1 MATTRLQLAI
11 LRSNRPIISSIQ
23 QRCSSSTYAT
33 AAHQALFCNNK
44 NHLIYIDIERPLQKV
59 RKISNNNNNNNVDIM
74 ASSSSSPLV
83 HGLFHK
89 DTSTM
94 TYIISDPSSK
104 DAIILDSVLDYEPN
118 SGRTSNTHGE
128 AVVEYCTANSLNVKY
143 ILESHV
149 HGKYIILQCVC
160 FLFIFLVNSCI

>member
-1 MATTRLQLAI
+1 MARTRLQLAI

-23 QRCSSSTYAT
+23 QRCSSNTTYAV
-33 AAHQALFCNNK
+33 AAHQPLFCNNK
-44 NHLIYIDIERPLQKV
+44 NHLIYIERPSQKV
-59 RKISNNNNNNNVDIM
+59 RKISNNNNNNIDIM
-74 ASSSSSPLV
+74 ASSSSSSPLV

-89 DTSTM
+89 GTSTM

-160 FLFIFLVNSCI
+160 FTYLSFLVNSCI

>member
-1 MATTRLQLAI
+1 
-11 LRSNRPIISSIQ
+11 
-23 QRCSSSTYAT
+23 
-33 AAHQALFCNNK
+33 
-44 NHLIYIDIERPLQKV
+44 
-59 RKISNNNNNNNVDIM
+59 
-74 ASSSSSPLV
+74 
-83 HGLFHK
+83 
-89 DTSTM
+89 M

-149 HGKYIILQCVC
+149 HGKHIILQWVC
-160 FLFIFLVNSCI
+160 YYLFIISCKLVHMMCLTNIMLT